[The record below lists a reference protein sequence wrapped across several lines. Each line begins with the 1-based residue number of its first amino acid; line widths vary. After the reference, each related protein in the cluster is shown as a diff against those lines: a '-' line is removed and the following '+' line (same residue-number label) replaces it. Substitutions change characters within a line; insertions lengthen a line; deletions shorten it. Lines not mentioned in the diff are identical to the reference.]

1 MLKLF
6 NFCLK
11 TYNLQYT
18 ASNVIIINIFIDVL
32 YISSTLYIHTYILY
46 VVYMYMYFIY
56 IICMYMCYIYVL
68 GKTNN
73 VSCQLLPITA
83 NELVVS
89 HGLGDKM
96 THNS

>member
-1 MLKLF
+1 
-6 NFCLK
+6 
-11 TYNLQYT
+11 
-18 ASNVIIINIFIDVL
+18 
-32 YISSTLYIHTYILY
+32 
-46 VVYMYMYFIY
+46 
-56 IICMYMCYIYVL
+56 MCYVLCIIYMHYVL

-83 NELVVS
+83 NALVVS